1 MKLDFKGK
9 NILIT
14 GASGGIGK
22 SVANEFYK
30 LGGNIIGTSTTKS
43 FKKKRFELIKRR
55 YNRMSRLCI
64 SAYCETKQ
72 AERVF
77 AILRIHKL
85 KKLL

>member
-1 MKLDFKGK
+1 MEVTLYDEIFKHLMDA
-9 NILIT
+9 ILN
-14 GASGGIGK
+14 GS
-22 SVANEFYK
+22 SVEISYTNQRNE
-30 LGGNIIGTSTTKS
+30 TSTRVIKP
-43 FKKKRFELIKRR
+43 KRFELIKRR